1 MFLTKPYKFLVFS
14 KRQNQQKATKTAP
27 AVCSMLQDVNV
38 RHITLNACRLAS
50 KLLKN
55 HPGTKYIL
63 KQIIH
68 KNIFGHKSVENYIL
82 IKGKV

>member
-50 KLLKN
+50 KLHN
-55 HPGTKYIL
+55 SHPGTKYIL

-68 KNIFGHKSVENYIL
+68 RNIFGQKSVEN
-82 IKGKV
+82 